1 MLHPIFIIRRSW
13 DGIFHLSEWK
23 RNEEFDF
30 FNKMDVP
37 YLSMSS
43 RIEVTQAI
51 NFHKK
56 HSISLYAIISWC
68 VMSAINSIPELLMD
82 TDGKIVWQYNQRGCS
97 FTTLTSEDK
106 LNFSSFT
113 MGDNLIEFVSAFN
126 INKQKAE
133 EGQKPN
139 IDKNNIAYLSCVPWI
154 DFLHVSTPMN
164 LSKIDTVPRIT
175 WGKVIQENQRYFCT
189 VNLQIN
195 HGMGDGLHVSNFFV
209 LLQRF
214 VNKINEY

>member
-1 MLHPIFIIRRSW
+1 
-13 DGIFHLSEWK
+13 
-23 RNEEFDF
+23 
-30 FNKMDVP
+30 
-37 YLSMSS
+37 
-43 RIEVTQAI
+43 
-51 NFHKK
+51 
-56 HSISLYAIISWC
+56 
-68 VMSAINSIPELLMD
+68 
-82 TDGKIVWQYNQRGCS
+82 
-97 FTTLTSEDK
+97 
-106 LNFSSFT
+106 
-113 MGDNLIEFVSAFN
+113 DNLIEFVSAFN

-195 HGMGDGLHVSNFFV
+195 HGMGDGLHVSNFF
-209 LLQRF
+209 
-214 VNKINEY
+214 